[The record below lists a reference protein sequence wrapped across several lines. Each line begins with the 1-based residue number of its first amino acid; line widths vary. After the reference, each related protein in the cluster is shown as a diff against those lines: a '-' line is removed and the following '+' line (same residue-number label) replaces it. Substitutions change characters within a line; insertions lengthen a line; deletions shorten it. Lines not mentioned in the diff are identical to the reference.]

1 MAGTGQGGSSL
12 SGRIQGYGNFNPP
25 PLPDSDG
32 VTAKEVVSRVGDM
45 LGEEVMLTV
54 EDFKEK
60 GAIGAV
66 TDAVLDAGDLLIDGA
81 TGIFGWLRGDAP
93 TEDDGPV
100 GADAAR
106 ALSNGPSGAAY
117 GISQASPTGGVNA
130 VWVMPEEA
138 DLAALAKIGP
148 KPTIQSA
155 DPRIPKNI
163 QPYEPDTKKATTM
176 PAPIVPLNRLPGGAP
191 ITPYQLAPTGGRV
204 SPFVPGGVALPQGTW
219 GPAGYSSWSGAAPS
233 GGGAKSY
240 VERIAKGE
248 LIVGPDVAKRLI
260 QQCSAAKTS
269 PKQLGEIISE
279 RARRLYLG
287 LDGGEASDADQGLIH
302 LLLLVN
308 ELHVQGTAFSNEAVE
323 VVKSG
328 VSEEL
333 LSLRSSAKHREQA
346 EPLLGAIGLVT
357 IAADLLG
364 TEAPAAPSRE
374 ATNAD
379 LLGESTSAAP
389 SMDLLSVEEQCSPEH
404 VDLVSG
410 MCDSTPAMSSVAD
423 LDPLAPGSVS
433 ATTDGSS
440 GLLDGLSIHD
450 PVRQHEDAVFVSAG
464 TAVPDAVIDVSNFDE
479 LGVASEKVEGD
490 TFDGLWDVSS

>member
-1 MAGTGQGGSSL
+1 
-12 SGRIQGYGNFNPP
+12 
-25 PLPDSDG
+25 
-32 VTAKEVVSRVGDM
+32 M

-93 TEDDGPV
+93 PEDDGPV

-138 DLAALAKIGP
+138 DLAALAKLGP
-148 KPTIQSA
+148 KPTIQSS

-176 PAPIVPLNRLPGGAP
+176 PAPIAPLNRLPGGAT
-191 ITPYQLAPTGGRV
+191 IAPYQLAPTGGKV

-233 GGGAKSY
+233 GGSKSY

-248 LIVGPDVAKRLI
+248 LIVGPDVAKRLV
-260 QQCSAAKTS
+260 QQCSAAKTTA
-269 PKQLGEIISE
+269 KQLGEIVSE

-302 LLLLVN
+302 LLLLVS
-308 ELHVQGTAFSNEAVE
+308 ELHAQGTAFSNEAVD
-323 VVKSG
+323 VVTSG

-346 EPLLGAIGLVT
+346 EPLLGALGLIT

-364 TEAPAAPSRE
+364 TDDAPAPPSRE
-374 ATNAD
+374 ATDAD
-379 LLGESTSAAP
+379 LLGDSTSAAP
-389 SMDLLSVEEQCSPEH
+389 RMDLLSVEEQPPEH

-410 MCDSTPAMSSVAD
+410 MYSTPAVSSVAD
-423 LDPLAPGSVS
+423 LDPLAPGTVSV
-433 ATTDGSS
+433 TDGSS

-450 PVRQHEDAVFVSAG
+450 PTREHEASVVVSA
-464 TAVPDAVIDVSNFDE
+464 TATAPDAVIDVTHFDE
-479 LGVASEKVEGD
+479 LDVSNKKAEGD
-490 TFDGLWDVSS
+490 TFEGLWDVSS